1 MLNNNII
8 DPTIAKQ
15 GPTINSLNFL
25 INLEAKI
32 LPTISPALKKITIDQ
47 KDYNINYKL
56 RENTRKKKITFH
68 YEKSFAF
75 SELYLEEI

>member
-32 LPTISPALKKITIDQ
+32 LPTISPALKKITIDP
-47 KDYNINYKL
+47 
-56 RENTRKKKITFH
+56 TRYIGAD
-68 YEKSFAF
+68 KSVT
-75 SELYLEEI
+75 SHRGDH